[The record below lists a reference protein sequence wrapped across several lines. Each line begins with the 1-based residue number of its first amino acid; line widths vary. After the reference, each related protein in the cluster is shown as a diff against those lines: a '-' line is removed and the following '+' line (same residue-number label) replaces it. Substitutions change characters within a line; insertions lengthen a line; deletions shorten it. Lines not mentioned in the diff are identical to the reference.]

1 MRLSLGRSRCRGKEG
16 FFSILGLSCIFP
28 FVLAGCSFNS
38 PPKIAVIPETEGEVS
53 WDSVRYGA
61 EAAAKNGAASI
72 YWNAPSREDD
82 VEAQI
87 ALVEDVANRRYQG
100 LVLAPDH
107 ALALISPVRRLLSQ
121 GIPISIIGSSLPI
134 PSSAGI
140 TNVINDDELGGR
152 MAAQR
157 VAMLLGGRGQ
167 IAVLGINPDFLG
179 NMIRTRAFEGELA
192 RVAPAIGIVERR
204 IGSFNV
210 PHEQQVAQETL
221 KTHPKLD
228 LIVAM
233 MWASSEGVIRTLN
246 STNEFRAVKLIAFDS
261 TSVPPFD
268 RSINLDAVIQEDIRT
283 MGQKG
288 TEAVIARLKRQ
299 AVPSLE
305 IIRPILITRDNID
318 SREVHDLFPGLWE
331 TGDWLRRPIQ

>member
-1 MRLSLGRSRCRGKEG
+1 MRLSLGCLRCRGKEG
-16 FFSILGLSCIFP
+16 FLSILGLSCIFP
-28 FVLAGCSFNS
+28 FILASCSFYS
-38 PPKIAVIPETEGEVS
+38 PPKVAVIPETEGEPS

-61 EAAAKNGAASI
+61 EAAAKNGQALI

-87 ALVEDVANRRYQG
+87 ALVEDVANRKYQG

-134 PSSAGI
+134 PPSTGI
-140 TNVINDDELGGR
+140 TYVVNDDEFGGKI
-152 MAAQR
+152 AAQR
-157 VAMLLGGRGQ
+157 VATLLHGRGQ

-192 RVAPAIGIVERR
+192 RVAPAISIVESR

-221 KTHPKLD
+221 KTHLKLD

-233 MWASSEGVIRTLN
+233 MWTSAEGVIRTLN
-246 STNEFRAVKLIAFDS
+246 STNEFKAVKLIAFDANS
-261 TSVPPFD
+261 LPPFD
-268 RSINLDAVIQEDIRT
+268 RSSNLDAVIQEDIRT
-283 MGQKG
+283 MAQKG
-288 TEAVIARLKRQ
+288 TETVIARLKRH
-299 AVPSLE
+299 AVPSRE

-318 SREVHDLFPGLWE
+318 SREVHDLFPGLWQ
-331 TGDWLRRPIQ
+331 TSGGLRGPIQ